1 MEPRLDRP
9 TSRTPPAAAEPARM
23 AGSSYPRW
31 WLVLA
36 VWAAWGPTVQPGRVG
51 LSLIALSL
59 FLYQFTTAA
68 G

>member
-1 MEPRLDRP
+1 LA
-9 TSRTPPAAAEPARM
+9 SVARI
-23 AGSSYPRW
+23 A
-31 WLVLA
+31 
-36 VWAAWGPTVQPGRVG
+36 

>member
-1 MEPRLDRP
+1 MTRRLRDLGFLF
-9 TSRTPPAAAEPARM
+9 TLVAIVARV
-23 AGSSYPRW
+23 A
-31 WLVLA
+31 
-36 VWAAWGPTVQPGRVG
+36 